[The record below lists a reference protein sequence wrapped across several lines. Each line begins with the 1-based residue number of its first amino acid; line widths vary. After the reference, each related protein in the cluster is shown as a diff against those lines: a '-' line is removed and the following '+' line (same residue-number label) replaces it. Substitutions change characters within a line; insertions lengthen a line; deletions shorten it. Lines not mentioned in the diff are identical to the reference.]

1 MVYTNTIYIT
11 LNYRRTLY
19 IEIAYINY
27 FTNSLNIYTDKTLV
41 PNFSTLFSHLSTD
54 KKLYYNNG
62 LFLNKSIDLTSI
74 GL

>member
-1 MVYTNTIYIT
+1 MYIT

-19 IEIAYINY
+19 TEVAY
-27 FTNSLNIYTDKTLV
+27 TNCFASSSNIYTGKTLV
-41 PNFSTLFSHLSTD
+41 PNFSTPSSHLFAD
-54 KKLYYNNG
+54 GKPYYNSS